1 MSSSERGKEKVA
13 EAMSPRAARAKLEE
27 QLGKLDITYE
37 QATPLVLDDG
47 EEEEVQKWMLAG
59 KVLYRN
65 VFHIQTIANALRPAW
80 GNPKGLFF
88 RSVGANMFVAEFATT
103 RDRERVWDGSPWHVS
118 NNAAILSEYEECMK
132 PSELKFDRLS
142 LCVRVLNLP
151 FNLREKKWW
160 MPIAQQIDKQVQEVQ
175 FDHTGGYLR
184 ARVTISVAN
193 PLRRW
198 VLIESTRRKGMDL
211 YEALNLAFKDYFKA
225 MFNFKKDRDGYW
237 KTRLAN
243 DAKASKG
250 GGERQ
255 FNGLVDVYRK
265 TLKSDGIGTLQSSY
279 IEHMATEARMG
290 PAGDHMG
297 GNGIA
302 SMAVAGGG
310 GFKVTGEG
318 THPSRKNRSDP
329 P

>member
-160 MPIAQQIDKQVQEVQ
+160 MPIAQQIDKQ
-175 FDHTGGYLR
+175 
-184 ARVTISVAN
+184 
-193 PLRRW
+193 
-198 VLIESTRRKGMDL
+198 
-211 YEALNLAFKDYFKA
+211 ALNLAFKDYFKA